1 MDTATKKRTSPL
13 KKILKITGITFLILI
28 AILIAA
34 PFVFQSQIKDMVKNF
49 INQNLNANVEFSDVN
64 LSLFKSFPQ
73 AHVEV
78 TDLVITNF
86 EPFKDETL
94 ATAKNLSF
102 SMSIKELFKS
112 ADEGAIVV
120 NTINL
125 NQALLTLK
133 TNAIGQTNYD
143 IVKERPNSNEASSF
157 AFDIKDYKIN
167 KSALTYIDEG
177 SNLIL
182 YITELNHSGSAKFT
196 NEISE
201 LDTKSEANISLTMD
215 STKYLN
221 NNHIKLDA
229 LLDLDLNN
237 QKYTFKN
244 NKGYINQLPLEF
256 KGYVQIIEEGQDIDI
271 SFENPGSSFKDFLA
285 VIPEAYSKN
294 IETVETTGNFKISG
308 IIKGKVT
315 ESTIPTL
322 DISIKSDNASFK
334 YPDLPKKVENIIID
348 TQIKNETG
356 KSEDTYVAINTLNFK
371 IDNDVFKSSA
381 VIKNLTGNML
391 VNADIDG
398 VLNLANL
405 TKAYPIEMETALSG
419 ILRAKLNT
427 AFDMNAIET
436 NAYDRIKASGNASI
450 TDMVFSSDAMNHP
463 MQISKADM
471 TFNPS
476 TVTLNSF
483 NAKTGQSDI
492 YATGTINNLIGF
504 MLSKKVNLKGN
515 FNVNSN
521 TLALNDFMSEET
533 STSSSST
540 PTSKTTT
547 SAEGLKIPQF
557 LECTIT
563 ANANTVIY
571 DNLNLKDVKGTLT
584 IKDQQANLS
593 GLSSKIFDGLLTIS
607 GIVSTKTDS
616 PSFNLKLDASNFDIA
631 KSFNGLEL
639 LQSLAP
645 IAKVLQGK
653 LNTSINISGLLNK
666 EFSPQLNTV
675 SGNAFAELMTTD
687 INENQSVLLSK
698 LDGALNFID
707 FSKLDLNDL
716 KANLEFAN
724 GKVNVKPM
732 NFAYKDIGI
741 TVAGSHGFDKTLTY
755 DAVFNVPAKY
765 LGSEVNRLIGKIND
779 NDVNKITIPVT
790 ANISGSFTNPQVK
803 TDLTSGISNLT
814 KQLIEIEKQK
824 LIGQGK
830 DKIKDIL
837 GGLMT
842 GTGTGTSTT
851 GTTTTGNTTTGNTS
865 TKDTTKV
872 TNDTIKTTPK
882 TDPVKQGVKDVL
894 GGLLGGKKKKK
905 DSVN

>member
-1 MDTATKKRTSPL
+1 MEPTTKRKSPL
-13 KKILKITGITFLILI
+13 KKILKITGITLLILI
-28 AILIAA
+28 VLLIAA
-34 PFVFQSQIKDMVKNF
+34 PFIFQSQIKDMVKNF
-49 INQNLNANVEFSDVN
+49 INQNVNANVEFSDVS

-73 AHVEV
+73 AYVEV
-78 TDLVITNF
+78 SDLVITNF

-102 SMSIKELFKS
+102 SMSVKELFKS

-120 NTINL
+120 NTIKL
-125 NQALLTLK
+125 DEALLTLK

-143 IVKERPNSNEASSF
+143 IVKERPNADESSSF
-157 AFDIKDYKIN
+157 AFDINDYSIN
-167 KSALTYIDEG
+167 KSAMTYIDE
-177 SNLIL
+177 SSKLTF
-182 YITELNHSGSAKFT
+182 YITELNHSGRAKFT
-196 NEISE
+196 DKISE
-201 LDTKSEANISLTMD
+201 LDTKSEANISLIMD

-229 LLDLDLNN
+229 LIDLDLNN
-237 QKYTFKN
+237 QKYTFKD

-294 IETVETTGNFKISG
+294 IENVQTTGNFKVSG
-308 IIKGKVT
+308 IIKGKST
-315 ESTIPTL
+315 ETTIPTL

-334 YPDLPKKVENIIID
+334 YPDLPKKVENIVID

-356 KSEDTYVAINTLNFK
+356 NVDDTYVAINTLNFK

-381 VIKNLTGNML
+381 LIKNITGNML
-391 VNADIDG
+391 VNADVDG

-405 TKAYPIEMETALSG
+405 TKAYPIELETALSG

-427 AFDMNAIET
+427 SFDMNAIET

-476 TVTLNSF
+476 TVTLNTF

-492 YATGTINNLIGF
+492 SATGTINNLIGF

-515 FNVNSN
+515 FNLNSN
-521 TLALNDFMSEET
+521 TLALNDFMSDET
-533 STSSSST
+533 TTSNKSGAAE
-540 PTSKTTT
+540 KTTT
-547 SAEGLKIPQF
+547 SAEGLKIPEF

-571 DNLNLKDVKGTLT
+571 DNLNLKDVKGNLT

-593 GLSSKIFDGLLTIS
+593 GLTSKLFDGLLTVS
-607 GIVSTKTDS
+607 GSVSTKAET
-616 PSFNLKLDASNFDIA
+616 PSFNLKLDASSFDIA

-639 LQSLAP
+639 LQSIAP

-653 LNTSINISGLLNK
+653 LNTSINISGLLDK

-675 SGNAFAELMTTD
+675 SGNAFAELLTTN
-687 INENQSVLLSK
+687 ISENQSPLLNK

-707 FSKLDLNDL
+707 FSKLDLKDL
-716 KANLEFAN
+716 KTNLEFAN
-724 GKVNVKPM
+724 GKVNVKPI
-732 NFAYKDIGI
+732 NLAYKDIGI
-741 TVAGSHGFDKTLTY
+741 TVAGSHGFDKSLTY

-765 LGSEVNRLIGKIND
+765 LGSDVNRLIGKIND
-779 NDVNKITIPVT
+779 NEVNKLTIPVT
-790 ANISGSFTNPQVK
+790 ANIGGTFTNPTVK
-803 TDLTSGISNLT
+803 TDLTSGVSNLT

-830 DKIKDIL
+830 DKIKDLLSGIA
-837 GGLMT
+837 GGK
-842 GTGTGTSTT
+842 
-851 GTTTTGNTTTGNTS
+851 TTTTGNTTIIDS
-865 TKDTTKV
+865 TKVKTDTT
-872 TNDTIKTTPK
+872 KTTPK

-894 GGLLGGKKKKK
+894 GNILGGKKKKK